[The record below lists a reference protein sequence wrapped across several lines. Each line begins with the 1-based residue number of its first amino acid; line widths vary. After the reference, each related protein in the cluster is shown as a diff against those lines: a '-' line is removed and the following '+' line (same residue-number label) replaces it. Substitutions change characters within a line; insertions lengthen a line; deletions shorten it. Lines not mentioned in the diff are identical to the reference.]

1 MNQPQWNLFKRRVEE
16 ASNIRRTI
24 LELYPGQTL
33 RLAVLL
39 GIRDRVL
46 GDKERDLLREFYAT
60 ELDWR

>member
-1 MNQPQWNLFKRRVEE
+1 MNQMQFNIFLRRAKE
-16 ASNIRRTI
+16 AQDIRNII

-33 RLAVLL
+33 RMAVLL

-60 ELDWR
+60 ELEWR